1 MSLTVNPE
9 INEDKAKQP
18 LEIGKIVF
26 PLLAIVL
33 GVFMVLL
40 DSTAVS
46 VIIPKLTKDFN
57 SSLSVVQWAVT
68 GYTLAMSAIIPL
80 SGWMSER
87 FGAKRVFLFCI
98 ALFSMSSVLC
108 SFAVTAEQLVFCRVL
123 QGLGGGMISPIAL
136 ASAYKITP
144 PEKVGIVM
152 GMMGIPVLIA
162 PGVGPVLAGWFAD
175 YLSWRWIFLINLPIG
190 ILAIALGVWA
200 LPKFETQKAANLD
213 ILGMLLAPLAF
224 SSLAYGVS
232 VGGMG
237 ATSSGA
243 LIWVLAGIAFLTLF
257 IIVELKHKH
266 PILELKVFFSARFT
280 IGIVIKWLFQIT
292 MGSVLFLIPVYLQQ
306 VKGLSA
312 FEVGKTMVPFAVTC
326 AVFMLIGG
334 GLFDKIGIRPIA
346 IMGLGAIATG
356 TYILSKAPSSMDIIR
371 ISMMIIG
378 SGFGLSIMPLHTNVL
393 QSSPESLIDRVNSL
407 ASATEQVMNAFAVSG
422 VTSYIAFRI
431 VQYSKVTDT
440 AATATLNAYNDA
452 ITVIMIIALG
462 AAIGS
467 FSLGRARNKTVNNEV

>member
-1 MSLTVNPE
+1 MSTTVDPKL
-9 INEDKAKQP
+9 DKEMTNQP
-18 LEIGKIVF
+18 LIRNIIF

-57 SSLSVVQWAVT
+57 SSLSVIQWAVT

-108 SFAVTAEQLVFCRVL
+108 SYTATAEQLVFCRVL

-152 GMMGIPVLIA
+152 GVMGVPVLIA
-162 PGVGPVLAGWFAD
+162 PGVGPILAGWFAD
-175 YLSWRWIFLINLPIG
+175 YLTWRWIFLINFPIG
-190 ILAIALGVWA
+190 ILAIALGIWA
-200 LPKFETQKAANLD
+200 LPKFETKPAAELD
-213 ILGMLLAPLAF
+213 ILGMLLAPVAF

-232 VGGMG
+232 AGGLSG
-237 ATSSGA
+237 TSFNA
-243 LIWVLAGIAFLTLF
+243 LMWLLTGIIILILF
-257 IIVELKHKH
+257 IMVELKHKH
-266 PILELKVFFSARFT
+266 PILELKVFYSPRFT
-280 IGIVIKWLFQIT
+280 IGIVVKWLFQIT
-292 MGSVLFLIPVYLQQ
+292 MGAILFLIPVYLQQ

-312 FEVGKTMVPFAVTC
+312 FAVGKTMVPLAITC

-334 GLFDKIGIRPIA
+334 GLFDKIGVRPIA
-346 IMGLGAIATG
+346 IVGLSFIATG
-356 TYILSKAPSSMDIIR
+356 AFLLSRTPSSMYLIS
-371 ISMMIIG
+371 ISMMMIG
-378 SGFGLSIMPLHTNVL
+378 MGFGLSIMPLHTNVL
-393 QSSPESLIDRVNSL
+393 QSSPENLIDRVNSL
-407 ASATEQVMNAFAVSG
+407 ATATEQVMTAFAVSG
-422 VTSYIAFRI
+422 VTSLIAYRI
-431 VQYSKVTDT
+431 AQYSKVTDT
-440 AATATLNAYNDA
+440 TLSATINAYNDA
-452 ITVIMIIALG
+452 IIVIMIIAIL
-462 AAIGS
+462 AAIAS
-467 FSLGRARNKTVNNEV
+467 FSLGRARNKTVNTEI